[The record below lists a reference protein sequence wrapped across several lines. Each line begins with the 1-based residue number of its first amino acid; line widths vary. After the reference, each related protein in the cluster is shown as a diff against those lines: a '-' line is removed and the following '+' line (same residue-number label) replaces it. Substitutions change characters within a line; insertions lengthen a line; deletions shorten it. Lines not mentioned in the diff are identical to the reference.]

1 MSQASTYLHARPDL
15 DTFGSLMDIRDKIL
29 NAAARVYSQH
39 GFRGATTRLI
49 AQEADV
55 NEVTLFRTF
64 GSKEA
69 LIEEAIRFHSE
80 TAEFARLPAEPHNPE
95 EELAEWCDA
104 HMNHMRA
111 GRSLILSCMA
121 DVDHRPEV
129 ACGATHGG
137 IRAWAELKPY
147 LERLKATGHMD
158 PDVDTTTAGAL
169 FMGVSFGD
177 VMGREMIPEL
187 FPRAADVSAREY
199 TRLFLRAIAPR
210 DTRTPRTNGQGAAG
224 RITTGDN

>member
-1 MSQASTYLHARPDL
+1 
-15 DTFGSLMDIRDKIL
+15 MDIRDKIL
-29 NAAARVYSQH
+29 SAAARVYSQH

-69 LIEEAIRFHSE
+69 LIEEAIRLHSE
-80 TAEFARLPAEPHNPE
+80 TAEFARLPAVPENPE

-104 HMNHMRA
+104 HMKHMRA
-111 GRSLILSCMA
+111 GRALILSCMA

-129 ACGATHGG
+129 ACGARSGG
-137 IRAWAELKPY
+137 VRAWAELKPY
-147 LERLKATGHMD
+147 LERLKAMGHMD
-158 PDVDTTTAGAL
+158 PDVDVSTAGAL

-177 VMGREMIPEL
+177 VMGREMIPDL
-187 FPRAADVSAREY
+187 FPRAAALAAREY

-210 DTRTPRTNGQGAAG
+210 DATTPRTNGRGAAG
-224 RITTGDN
+224 RTTSGDN